1 MRVDEGAE
9 PRGRRHARGEPVT
22 TAKRRVRTI
31 DLENPFVESFEGM
44 CEILLVRHG
53 EQQFRE
59 NIPLGEALDAPLS
72 ELGRR
77 QAEAVGERL
86 KPARLGAVYCSP
98 MKRAHDTARAIAKHH
113 GLEPVIRADLA
124 EIDLWQRA
132 PQDKGLLDIYSKE
145 ELIEIYRQISQ
156 TRRHESYPHVEDV
169 EAFKSRVVSAIDHV
183 ATENEGQRVVVAC
196 HGGVINA
203 YLSHL
208 FQSAYDHLVP
218 VHHTSITVVRAADV
232 RREVLTI
239 NDYSH
244 VMAFQSGRGDLNA

>member
-1 MRVDEGAE
+1 MTAE
-9 PRGRRHARGEPVT
+9 
-22 TAKRRVRTI
+22 KRRVRSI
-31 DLENPFVESFEGM
+31 DLENPFLESFEGM

-53 EQQFRE
+53 EQQFRD

-86 KPARLGAVYCSP
+86 KPARIGAVYCSP
-98 MKRAHDTARAIAKHH
+98 MRRAHDTAAAIAKHH
-113 GLEPVIRADLA
+113 GMTPNIHPGLT

-132 PQDKGLLDIYSKE
+132 PQDKGLLDIYARD
-145 ELIEIYRQISQ
+145 ELVAIYREVAN
-156 TRRHESYPHVEDV
+156 TRRHEAYPHVEDV
-169 EAFKSRVVSAIDHV
+169 DAFKTRVVGAIDEIA
-183 ATENEGQRVVVAC
+183 ATNEGHRIVIAC
-196 HGGVINA
+196 HGGVINT
-203 YLSHL
+203 YLSHI

-218 VHHTSITVVRAADV
+218 VHHTSITVVRAADT

-244 VMAFQSGRGDLNA
+244 VMAFQSARGDLNA